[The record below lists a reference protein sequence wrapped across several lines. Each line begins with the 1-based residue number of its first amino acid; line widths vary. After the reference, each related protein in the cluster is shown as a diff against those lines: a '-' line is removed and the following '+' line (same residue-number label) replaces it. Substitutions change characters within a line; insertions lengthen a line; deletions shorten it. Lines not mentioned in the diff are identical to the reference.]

1 MNDSDSEAFESADED
16 VEEKKGK
23 TSESKIVPKPE
34 TNDQQIKKEEEPV
47 AGRWGGG
54 WGSSAFSM
62 LSSTSKS
69 IASITTQVSQSIT
82 TVIDQNFN
90 IPDPEEMAKLHLEEK
105 NTKASNSPDEPPKKM
120 IERDESTSSKLDSLM
135 SGVSQI
141 SNKVL
146 AGGLDTLEGI
156 GKKTINILQD
166 TDPNLKSKIMGMNN
180 KPNLS
185 DILKEAKDKPEEAI
199 SPPVKVHRPA
209 NFDLLFDEFK
219 GLRFFLN
226 KEESLLKIF
235 KF

>member
-23 TSESKIVPKPE
+23 SSKPKEVTKTEEPKKPE
-34 TNDQQIKKEEEPV
+34 IKKEAEPA
-47 AGRWGGG
+47 AGIWGGG

-62 LSSTSKS
+62 LSSASKS
-69 IASITTQVSQSIT
+69 VASITTQVSQSIT

-90 IPDPEEMAKLHLEEK
+90 IPNPEEMAKFHLEEK
-105 NTKASNSPDEPPKKM
+105 NLNTNSSPDEPPKKM

-135 SGVSQI
+135 SGVTHI

-146 AGGLDTLEGI
+146 SGGLDTLEGI

-166 TDPNLKSKIMGMNN
+166 TDPNLKNKIMGINN

-185 DILKEAKDKPEEAI
+185 DILKEAKDKPEESL
-199 SPPVKVHRPA
+199 SPPEKVHRA
-209 NFDLLFDEFK
+209 ASFELLFDEYK
-219 GLRFFLN
+219 G
-226 KEESLLKIF
+226 
-235 KF
+235 